1 MGDLIGR
8 DRPLAVLLAESRKA
22 LSGRGGACF
31 VTGEAGIGKTALV
44 SAVVASARAA
54 GAVVVVGAC
63 WEGEEAP
70 GCWPWLQ
77 VVRELRPQHRF
88 AQPGFEFY
96 DEVTRLLVAAAR
108 ERPLVVLLEDLH
120 WADPASLRLLDFVV
134 QHARHERLLL
144 LGTSRSDLARQATT
158 VELTGLDQRG
168 VGAVVERIIGA
179 EPDAELVERI
189 HGCTGGNPF
198 FVEQAV
204 HLWQGGSPLAPSVR
218 ARLSRHSPDVV
229 EVLEI
234 AAGLGPRFHRDLLA
248 ALTEQPVEQL
258 LGQAGNLVEALGDGW
273 FSFAHELIREELRAD
288 LKATSTAVMRALDE
302 NPSLAEHLLPAER
315 AHHAHIAGEQGIDH
329 FVAAAEDAVSRL
341 ASEEAVRHYQRA
353 LDRIPLARKEPLSR
367 VALALGL
374 AQQWAGDEGGAARSF
389 DIASSTARE
398 LDEPGLL
405 ARIALELYLNHSPV
419 ELRHAHTRL
428 GLGEPSGTDDEIA
441 RAVSRRASELARERG
456 DDEALRFSLNARIA
470 TTWGI
475 GTAGERVAIT
485 EELISLARRA
495 GDRELELQALSWR
508 IGALLENGDPRYR
521 AEHHRYVAEAERTGL
536 PFFRNDAQLNRTMLA
551 TLSGDFAEARD
562 CADRA
567 REIGGQPHLDRDDV
581 RLLQRWAI
589 ELRAGREEPADA
601 LAEQLRDRGA
611 SYSVLLKG
619 ITAARRGEPVALPE
633 AEFPRWIS
641 ALWLWLRVEAAVASG
656 DAELCA
662 RVRADLL
669 PYSGQWAVAAT
680 VVVAGPVDLWLG
692 MLEGDESRF
701 AAVIAQAEA
710 LGARPWVEE
719 ARTRLR
725 RDKALK
731 DNAFR
736 LVDEVWTLT
745 FAGRSVQVPDS
756 KGLRDLHALLSNPGA
771 DISASWLLNPDAP
784 RALGADDVLDAEAKA
799 RYRRRLDELESRID
813 EEPDARKA
821 ARLDAERQALIDELR
836 AAAGL
841 GGRTRRLGDTAERA
855 RKAVG
860 NRVRDALRRL
870 DDRHPALAAHLRE
883 AVATGST
890 CRYDPA
896 PGVTWKL

>member
-1 MGDLIGR
+1 MGELIGR
-8 DRPLAVLLAESRKA
+8 DRPLAVLLAELRKA

-31 VTGEAGIGKTALV
+31 VIGEAGIGKTALV
-44 SAVVASARAA
+44 SAVVGSARVA
-54 GAVVVVGAC
+54 GAGVVVGSC
-63 WEGEEAP
+63 WGGEEAP

-96 DEVTRLLVAAAR
+96 DEVTRLLVSAAR

-120 WADPASLRLLDFVV
+120 WADTTSLRLLDFVV
-134 QHARHERLLL
+134 QHARHERLLVI
-144 LGTSRSDLARQATT
+144 GTCRVDLARQATT

-168 VGAVVERIIGA
+168 VGAMVELITGA

-198 FVEQAV
+198 FVEQAA
-204 HLWQGGSPLAPSVR
+204 HLWQGGSPLTPSVR
-218 ARLSRHSPDVV
+218 ARLSRHSQDVV
-229 EVLEI
+229 DVLES

-248 ALTEQPVEQL
+248 ALAKRPVDQL

-273 FSFAHELIREELRAD
+273 FAFSHELIREELRTD
-288 LKATSTAVMRALDE
+288 PEATSAAVMRALAE
-302 NPSLAEHLLPAER
+302 NPALAEHLLPAER
-315 AHHAHIAGEQGIDH
+315 AHHAHIAGDEGIEH
-329 FVAAAEDAVSRL
+329 FVAAAEDAVGRL
-341 ASEEAVRHYQRA
+341 ASEEAVRHYRRA
-353 LDRIPLARKEPLSR
+353 LDRIPLECKEERSR

-374 AQQWAGDEGGAARSF
+374 AQRWAGDEGGAARSF

-405 ARIALELYLNHSPV
+405 ARTALELYLNHSPA
-419 ELRHAHTRL
+419 ELRHAHVRL
-428 GLGEPSGTDDEIA
+428 GLGEPTGTDDEIA

-456 DDEALRFSLNARIA
+456 DDDALRFSLNARIA
-470 TTWGI
+470 STWGI
-475 GTAGERVAIT
+475 GTARERIAIT
-485 EELISLARRA
+485 EELIPLARRA
-495 GDRELELQALSWR
+495 GDHELELQAMSWR
-508 IGALLENGDPRYR
+508 VGALLENADPRYR
-521 AEHHRYVAEAERTGL
+521 AEHHRYVTEAERTGL
-536 PFFRNDAQLNRTMLA
+536 PFFRNDAQLNRAMLA
-551 TLSGDFAEARD
+551 TLSGDFDEARD

-581 RLLQRWAI
+581 RLLQRWAV
-589 ELRAGREEPADA
+589 ELRAGRSEEADA

-611 SYSVLLKG
+611 SYSLLLKG

-669 PYSGQWAVAAT
+669 PCSGQWAVAAT
-680 VVVAGPVDLWLG
+680 VIVAGPVDLWLG
-692 MLEGDESRF
+692 MLEDDESRF

-710 LGARPWVEE
+710 LGAHPWAEE
-719 ARTRLR
+719 ARARSR
-725 RDKALK
+725 S
-731 DNAFR
+731 DNVFR
-736 LVDEVWTLT
+736 LADEVWTLT
-745 FAGRSVQVPDS
+745 FARRSVQVPDS
-756 KGLRDLHALLSNPGA
+756 KGLRDLHKLLSNPGV

-784 RALGADDVLDAEAKA
+784 KALGADDLLDAEAKA
-799 RYRRRLDELESRID
+799 RYRQRLDELETRID
-813 EEPDARKA
+813 RAPDARSA
-821 ARLDAERQALIDELR
+821 ARLDAERRALLEQLR

-841 GGRTRRLGDTAERA
+841 GGRSRRLGDTAERA

-896 PGVTWKL
+896 PGITWRL